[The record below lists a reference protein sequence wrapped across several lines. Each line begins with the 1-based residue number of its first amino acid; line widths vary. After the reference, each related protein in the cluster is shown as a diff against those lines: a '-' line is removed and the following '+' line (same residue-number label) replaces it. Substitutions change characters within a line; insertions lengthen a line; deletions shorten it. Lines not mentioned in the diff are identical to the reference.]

1 MKPAILV
8 TRKLPPAAMEL
19 LEENFQMEC
28 NPHNRVL
35 SREELLDAVR
45 GKEGILSLLTD
56 TMDGEVMESAGKCL
70 KMIANY
76 AVGFNNID
84 VSAATKRKIA
94 VSNTPGVLTDTTADL
109 AMALILTVG
118 RRIVESDIYTRAGK
132 YMGWDPLLF
141 MGSDV
146 HHKTLGILG
155 FGRVGQA
162 LAKRAAGFDM
172 QVLYHNRNRVNP
184 EIEENLGATYVD
196 QDTLLKTSDFLSI
209 HVPSTPETV
218 GLIDS
223 ETLSLMKPS
232 AFVINTARGE
242 IIREAELVKASEEK
256 KIAGAGLDVFEHEP
270 KIHPGLLK
278 MDNVVILP
286 HIGSA
291 SMETRTKMGLMAAEN
306 LIAQFKG
313 EIPPNCLNPEIFK
326 S

>member
-1 MKPAILV
+1 M
-8 TRKLPPAAMEL
+8 
-19 LEENFQMEC
+19 
-28 NPHNRVL
+28 
-35 SREELLDAVR
+35 
-45 GKEGILSLLTD
+45 
-56 TMDGEVMESAGKCL
+56 
-70 KMIANY
+70 
-76 AVGFNNID
+76 
-84 VSAATKRKIA
+84 
-94 VSNTPGVLTDTTADL
+94 
-109 AMALILTVG
+109 
-118 RRIVESDIYTRAGK
+118 
-132 YMGWDPLLF
+132 
-141 MGSDV
+141 
-146 HHKTLGILG
+146 
-155 FGRVGQA
+155 
-162 LAKRAAGFDM
+162 
-172 QVLYHNRNRVNP
+172 
-184 EIEENLGATYVD
+184 
-196 QDTLLKTSDFLSI
+196 
-209 HVPSTPETV
+209 PSTPETV

-242 IIREAELVKASEEK
+242 IIREAELVKALEEK

>member
-1 MKPAILV
+1 MA
-8 TRKLPPAAMEL
+8 L
-19 LEENFQMEC
+19 LEVNFQMEC

-35 SREELLDAVR
+35 LPEELLDAVR
-45 GKEGILSLLTD
+45 RKDGILSLLTD
-56 TMDGEVMESAGKCL
+56 TMDGEVMDSAGKSL
-70 KMIANY
+70 KIIANY
-76 AVGFNNID
+76 AVGYNNID

-109 AMALILTVG
+109 AIALILAVA

-172 QVLYHNRNRVNP
+172 QILYHNRNRIDP
-184 EIEENLGATYVD
+184 GIEENLRATYVD

-218 GLIDS
+218 GLINS
-223 ETLSLMKPS
+223 KTLSLMKPS

-242 IIREAELVKASEEK
+242 IIREAELVKALEKK

-270 KIHPGLLK
+270 KIHPGLLN
-278 MDNVVILP
+278 MDNVVLLP

-291 SMETRTKMGLMAAEN
+291 SLETRTKMGLMAAEN